1 MNTITMTRGD
11 TRTLTLTL
19 TDAEAMPYDLTG
31 AAVRMTVGSLFDK
44 ALGDGIVVADPDSG
58 IAVITINPD
67 DTEDARARISY
78 PYDVEVTVA
87 DGTVITPILGRFV
100 VRADVTTEDD

>member
-58 IAVITINPD
+58 IAVITINPRPRR
-67 DTEDARARISY
+67 RACEPRHRCA
-78 PYDVEVTVA
+78 VA
-87 DGTVITPILGRFV
+87 T
-100 VRADVTTEDD
+100 

>member
-19 TDAEAMPYDLTG
+19 TDAEAAPYDLTG
-31 AAVRMTVGSLFDK
+31 ASLRFTVGDLFDK
-44 ALGDGIVVADPDSG
+44 SIGDGIVVADPDSG
-58 IAVITINPD
+58 VAVITINPA
-67 DTEDARARISY
+67 DTEDTSDRRHSH
-78 PYDVEVTVA
+78 PYDLQVTFV

-100 VRADVTTEDD
+100 LRPDVTQPE

>member
-19 TDAEAMPYDLTG
+19 TDADGDPYDLTG
-31 AAVRMTVGSLFDK
+31 AAVRFTVEGIVDK
-44 ALGDGIVVADPDSG
+44 SLGDGIAVASPATG
-58 IAVITINPD
+58 VAVITINPA
-67 DTEDARARISY
+67 DTENANGRHSY
-78 PYDVEVTVA
+78 PYDVEVTFA

-100 VRADVTTEDD
+100 LRPDVSTPTD

>member
-19 TDAEAMPYDLTG
+19 TDSDGDPYDLTG
-31 AAVRMTVGSLFDK
+31 ATVRMSVGSLFDK
-44 ALGDGIVVADPDSG
+44 GPSDGIVVSAPLTG
-58 IAVITINPD
+58 VAVITVNPD
-67 DTEDARARISY
+67 DTEGASARRSY
-78 PYDVEVTVA
+78 PYDVEVTFA